1 MNDIRVTGDR
11 FTAWSDAGY
20 PRPQL
25 CRPSWLVLDGPWQFA
40 ADPEEVGVAMG
51 WHRTDHSFRDEIQV
65 PFPPGSELSGISSEG
80 ATDVVWYRRVVSAE
94 ELAGLGPGEVLL
106 LHFEAVDFRADVW
119 VDGHHAASHTGGFTP
134 FSVELERPAGPI
146 TLVVRAED
154 RRADLSQPRGKQDWR
169 ETTHGI
175 WYERST
181 GIWRDVWLEAVPRTA
196 VRELV
201 WTSDLDAALVRCEL
215 VFSSWL
221 DRGAEV
227 EVELSLAGEVLG
239 RTTASV
245 HGQSAEVTVHLPAL
259 ANRMEWPELVWAP
272 EHPTLLDATVEL
284 RARGEADTVVS
295 YLGLR
300 SVHTDERYLRLNDRP
315 VYIRAV
321 LDQGYWPQSFLTAP
335 DHAALRTDLQL
346 SKDLGFNT
354 VRIHQRVPDRRF
366 LTWADRIGIMV
377 WAEFPAAFE
386 FSRRAVERTVSEWMS
401 AVRRDLSHPSIVVW
415 VPFNESWGVPAVA
428 GDLRQQALVDG
439 VVALTRSL
447 DPTRPVIANDGWEQL
462 DTDLVTLHD
471 YAATGQEL
479 EVAYRDDLAVGET
492 VHGNGPQGRRT
503 ILRDRWAADK
513 PVIVSEFGGISLRAK
528 EDAAWGYSVATDPE
542 DLGRRLRE
550 LFEALRASTTL
561 SGYCYTQLTD
571 TGQETNGLCF
581 ADRTPKLPVD
591 QLRDIV
597 MGDGAEFAGQRRPRT
612 IRETPARK
620 D

>member
-1 MNDIRVTGDR
+1 MNEILVTSDR
-11 FTAWSDAGY
+11 FTSWSDAGY

-25 CRPSWLVLDGPWQFA
+25 CRPFWLVLDGAWQFVP
-40 ADPEEVGVAMG
+40 DPGDVGVGAG
-51 WHRTDHSFRDEIQV
+51 WHREGQAFPDQIEV
-65 PFPPGSELSGISSEG
+65 PFPPGSALSGIPPEH
-80 ATDVVWYRRVVSAE
+80 ATDVVWYRRLVSAE

-106 LHFEAVDFRADVW
+106 VHFEAVDFRADVW
-119 VDGHHAASHTGGFTP
+119 VDGHHAATHTGGFTP
-134 FSVELERPAGPI
+134 FTVELERPTGPF

-154 RRADLSQPRGKQDWR
+154 RREDLSQPRGKQDWR
-169 ETTHGI
+169 ETAHGI

-181 GIWRDVWLEAVPRTA
+181 GIWRDVWLEAVPRAA
-196 VRELV
+196 VRELA
-201 WTSDLDAALVRCEL
+201 WSSDLDAALVRCEL

-221 DRGAEV
+221 AAGAEV
-227 EVELSLAGEVLG
+227 ELELSLAGQVLA
-239 RTTASV
+239 RTTTTVQGAA
-245 HGQSAEVTVHLPAL
+245 AEITVHLPAL

-272 EHPTLLDATVEL
+272 EHPTLLDATVQL
-284 RARGEADTVVS
+284 RAGGQTDTVVS

-315 VYIRAV
+315 VYVRAV
-321 LDQGYWPQSFLTAP
+321 LDQGYWAQSFLTAP
-335 DHAALRTDLQL
+335 DDDALRKDLQL

-366 LTWADRIGIMV
+366 LTWADRIGLLV
-377 WAEFPAAFE
+377 WAEFPATFE
-386 FSRRAVERTVSEWMS
+386 FSRRAVERTVTEWMS

-428 GDLRQQALVDG
+428 GDLRQQALVDS

-447 DPTRPVIANDGWEQL
+447 DPSRPVIANDGWEQL

-471 YAATGQEL
+471 YAATGREL
-479 EVAYRDDLAVGET
+479 EVAYRDDEAVADT

-503 ILRDRWAADK
+503 VLRERWQGDK
-513 PVIVSEFGGISLRAK
+513 PVIVSEFGGISLRAD
-528 EDAAWGYSVATDPE
+528 EDAAWGYSVAVDPD
-542 DLGRRLRE
+542 DLACRLRE
-550 LFEALRASTTL
+550 LFEGLRVSTTL

-571 TGQETNGLCF
+571 TGKETNGLCF

-591 QLRDIV
+591 QLREIV
-597 MGDGAEFAGQRRPRT
+597 LGRVDEFAGQRRPRT